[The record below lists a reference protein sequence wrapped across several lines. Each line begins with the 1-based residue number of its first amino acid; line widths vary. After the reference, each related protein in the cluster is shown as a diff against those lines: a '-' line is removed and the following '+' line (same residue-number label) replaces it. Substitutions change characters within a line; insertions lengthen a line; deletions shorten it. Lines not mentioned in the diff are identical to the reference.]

1 MIKDTCN
8 NIEEKMNKT
17 MERLTK
23 ELSSIRTGRA
33 TISLLD
39 NIRINY
45 YGNMSPL
52 NQVAS
57 VSVPESN
64 LIVIQPWDTS
74 IIADIEK
81 AILRSDL
88 GLVPNNDG
96 KLLRVPVPPLTEE
109 RRIELSKTVKK
120 TGEEFKI
127 QVRNIRREGNE
138 AIKQME
144 KNKEISQDE
153 EHQAYDQ
160 IQKITDKYIDLINE
174 KVKAKENEIM
184 EF

>member
-1 MIKDTCN
+1 MIIEIQKNT
-8 NIEEKMNKT
+8 EEKMKNV
-17 MERLTK
+17 MDRLAK
-23 ELSSIRTGRA
+23 ELAGIRTGRA

-57 VSVPESN
+57 ISVPESN

-74 IIADIEK
+74 IISDIEK

-109 RRIELSKTVKK
+109 RRKELSKNVKK
-120 TGEEFKI
+120 MGEDHKI
-127 QVRNIRREGNE
+127 QLRNIRRDSNDE
-138 AIKQME
+138 IKQLQ
-144 KNKEISQDE
+144 KDKKLSQDE
-153 EHQAYDQ
+153 EHQGYDE
-160 IQKITDKYIDLINE
+160 IQKITDLYIE
-174 KVKAKENEIM
+174 KVADKIKTKEKEIL

>member
-1 MIKDTCN
+1 MIKEVRTSAEDQMKKN
-8 NIEEKMNKT
+8 MEK
-17 MERLTK
+17 LAK
-23 ELSSIRTGRA
+23 ELGGIRTGRA

-45 YGNMSPL
+45 YGTVSPL

-57 VSVPESN
+57 ISVPESN

-74 IIADIEK
+74 LIGELEK
-81 AILRSDL
+81 SILRSDL

-109 RRIELSKTVKK
+109 RRKELSKSVKK
-120 TGEEFKI
+120 IGEDYK
-127 QVRNIRREGNE
+127 VHLRNIRRESNDQ
-138 AIKQME
+138 IKQLQ
-144 KNKEISQDE
+144 KDKEVSQDE
-153 EHQAYDQ
+153 EHQGYDEV
-160 IQKITDKYIDLINE
+160 QKLTDSYIE
-174 KVKAKENEIM
+174 KVAEKIRVKDKEIM